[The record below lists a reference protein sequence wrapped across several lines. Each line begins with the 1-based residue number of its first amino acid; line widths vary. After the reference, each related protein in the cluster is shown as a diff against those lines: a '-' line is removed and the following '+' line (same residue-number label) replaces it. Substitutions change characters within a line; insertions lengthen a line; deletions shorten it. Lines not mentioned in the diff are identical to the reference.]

1 MEDSVTLAPMRVL
14 PCLLVL
20 CVSSAAWAD
29 SFVEIAG
36 GLTTPLGDQD
46 WTDSVESSPKVAV
59 RLGAFPNEVG
69 GFLSVDWT
77 PYQTDADGAWGAE
90 VSAHRFRL
98 MGGVMFHHMV
108 SNTLVVSGRGS
119 VGADIAHANARI
131 PIFNIEVSDTDT
143 ALGFEMGV
151 GLFFKTGRME
161 LGGEVAIPIAI
172 HDHAGG
178 MDRIQMQYTSYDLD
192 LLFCVRFL
200 Q

>member
-1 MEDSVTLAPMRVL
+1 MRAIVYVAAVCAAVTPAR
-14 PCLLVL
+14 
-20 CVSSAAWAD
+20 AD
-29 SFVEIAG
+29 SFVELAG
-36 GLTTPLGDQD
+36 GITTPLGDDD
-46 WTDSVESSPKVAV
+46 WEANVEPSPKLAL

-69 GFLSVDWT
+69 GFFSADWT
-77 PYQTDADGAWGAE
+77 PYESDADGTWGAE

-108 SNTLVVSGRGS
+108 SNTLVVTGRGS
-119 VGADIAHANARI
+119 IGADIAHANARI

-161 LGGEVAIPIAI
+161 LGGELAIPIAI
-172 HDHAGG
+172 HDHDGG
-178 MDRIQMQYTSYDLD
+178 QDRIEMHYTSYDLD
-192 LLFCVRFL
+192 VLFCVRFL